1 MDRIRKYGI
10 RFFIALVFCA
20 LVFQFFTL
28 STSNN
33 PAKAINSG
41 SIVMRADNYEILG
54 GENFY
59 ARMPMASTTKIM
71 TALIVVENCLMD
83 ENVVITSEAVGIEG
97 SSIYLKVGETLTVK
111 DLLFGLMLRSGN
123 DSAMALAIH
132 TAGSEEAFV
141 AMMNLRAKSL
151 GLKNTNFCNP
161 HGLDDKNHYTCCYD
175 LCYIG
180 CFAMKYPQFREVV
193 GTKFITVG
201 NNEEKRYFQNKNKI
215 LSMYEGGNGIKT
227 GYTKKSGRCLVAS
240 AERNGVLLISA
251 VLNHGDMWND
261 CMSLLDYGFQ
271 KINT

>member
-1 MDRIRKYGI
+1 MDRIRKYGLG
-10 RFFIALVFCA
+10 FFVALVFFA
-20 LVFQFFTL
+20 VFIQVFNIRISDNTA
-28 STSNN
+28 NAN
-33 PAKAINSG
+33 NSG

-54 GENFY
+54 GENYY
-59 ARMPMASTTKIM
+59 AKMPMASTTKIM

-83 ENVVITSEAVGIEG
+83 EKVVVTSESVGIEG
-97 SSIYLKVGETLTVK
+97 SSIYLKIGETLTVK
-111 DLLFGLMLRSGN
+111 ELLYGLMLRSGN

-141 AMMNLRAKSL
+141 NMMNLRASSL

-175 LCYIG
+175 LCYISS
-180 CFAMKYPQFREVV
+180 FAMKYPQFKEIV
-193 GTKFITVG
+193 GTKFVAIG
-201 NNEEKRYFQNKNKI
+201 NNEAKRYFQNKNKI

-227 GYTKKSGRCLVAS
+227 GFTKKSGRCLVAS

-261 CMSLLDYGFQ
+261 CMKLLDSGFD
-271 KINT
+271 KINA